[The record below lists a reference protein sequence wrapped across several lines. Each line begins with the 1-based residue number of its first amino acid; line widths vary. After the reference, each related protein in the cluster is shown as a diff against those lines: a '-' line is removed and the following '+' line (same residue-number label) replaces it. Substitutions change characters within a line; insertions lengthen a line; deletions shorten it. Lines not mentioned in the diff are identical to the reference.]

1 MSLRKNLDIEEYKRQ
16 ADFFLQ
22 TGVDHYL
29 VRLDKNFGPKAL
41 ESMRYFHQ
49 RWDLECT
56 SG

>member
-1 MSLRKNLDIEEYKRQ
+1 LSLRKNLDIEEYKRQ